1 VAQVLP
7 QLGDADR
14 SVHVHEGSTLRLG
27 YYRPPLD
34 TKPLGSRLDAAAE
47 GRRASH

>member
-27 YYRPPLD
+27 YYRPPLP
-34 TKPLGSRLDAAAE
+34 KPLGSRLDAAAD